1 MDEAAQIEAWRK
13 QMQAEEEEEY
23 AAEQAAAASGRADMA
38 AMRSTDG
45 LPGGGTVRF
54 REAQEERTIPS
65 AIPSR
70 GAAGPVP
77 TREPPPAAAA
87 APAPSVGAGFDWNAN
102 TMQQLQEFQGQNA
115 ELQQALRKKEREL
128 ERYKR
133 DQELSSLT
141 GGISAQVSP
150 GKKGRGD
157 TDPRDAKIVELAKKN
172 RAMSLDVQRER
183 DKASRLAGE
192 LKRTEQAMQMVQANP
207 EAMRHAT
214 KAALPKDREK
224 KQTWSLEGGDPDKG
238 SASAAADVKALKD
251 KLREANSRLNH
262 QTVQAEKAKQEL
274 ASVKRALAKEVG
286 DGVDVK
292 KVIAEGGGW
301 RGRAQQISMLKDK
314 LRESK
319 RALDATRTSVQG
331 AAPTLTMAE
340 MQAQAQASAALAQD
354 PAYAIDQKNRKHISE
369 LGRKGRRETEEL
381 EARLQQAL
389 DAKDAQRQKY
399 EGASARVKNLEKDM
413 KAMKAKV
420 LLVLE
425 KSTNDDKL
433 IAALKEQVRVGGG
446 AAGGGQVPMT
456 APLREKEAQ
465 IDRQEKIILAL
476 REEVHAAQQ
485 REGASQ
491 AAESDGDVAA
501 LRALH
506 AEAEKMT
513 ELNTRL
519 QSQLEEERA
528 TRGELESALKKA
540 QMGAEMGVR
549 LTPRDKPTLG
559 SGPAPGG
566 GVDAA
571 TVAEWKYRVKSL
583 QEELGSCREEL
594 RGKSEEVELL
604 QQALMEHQGTYTQA
618 VQALSASGGGGQGYE
633 DEDTSHL
640 MDTNERLRDE
650 LAGIRGQL
658 DSSGGR

>member
-1 MDEAAQIEAWRK
+1 MLGLSRRVLGPAATMDEAAQIEAWRK

-115 ELQQALRKKEREL
+115 DLQQALRKKEREL

-183 DKASRLAGE
+183 DKSSRLAGE

-238 SASAAADVKALKD
+238 SASADADVKALKD

-369 LGRKGRRETEEL
+369 LGRKGRRENEEM

-446 AAGGGQVPMT
+446 GGGGRAGADDGAAQGEGGADRPAGEDHPRAAGGG
-456 APLREKEAQ
+456 ARRAAARGRE
-465 IDRQEKIILAL
+465 
-476 REEVHAAQQ
+476 
-485 REGASQ
+485 
-491 AAESDGDVAA
+491 
-501 LRALH
+501 
-506 AEAEKMT
+506 
-513 ELNTRL
+513 
-519 QSQLEEERA
+519 
-528 TRGELESALKKA
+528 
-540 QMGAEMGVR
+540 
-549 LTPRDKPTLG
+549 
-559 SGPAPGG
+559 PGG
-566 GVDAA
+566 GVGRRRRGAARAARGGGEDDGAQHPAREPAGGGARHAGRARVRPQEGADGRRDGRPSHPTRQANPRLRPGARRCRRRRDGCRVEVPCEVAAGGAWELPGGPARQVGGGKFA
-571 TVAEWKYRVKSL
+571 TV
-583 QEELGSCREEL
+583 
-594 RGKSEEVELL
+594 
-604 QQALMEHQGTYTQA
+604 
-618 VQALSASGGGGQGYE
+618 
-633 DEDTSHL
+633 
-640 MDTNERLRDE
+640 
-650 LAGIRGQL
+650 
-658 DSSGGR
+658 